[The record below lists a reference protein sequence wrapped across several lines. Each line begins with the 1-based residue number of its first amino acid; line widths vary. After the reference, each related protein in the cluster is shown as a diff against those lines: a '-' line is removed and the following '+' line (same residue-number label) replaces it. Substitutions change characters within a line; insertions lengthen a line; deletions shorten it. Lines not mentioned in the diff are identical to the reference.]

1 MRNVAVALTT
11 LAVLGT
17 ALTVSAQAPRTKP
30 ATRPLPALTRPTPT
44 PTPTATPRPV
54 AAPVGAARVGGHA
67 VKLLPT
73 PTPTPT
79 PFAGFPCKVDRDCES
94 GACYDGVCCDQN
106 CDGNCRSCALPG
118 HVGICTAVPDGLD
131 PRRACQVA
139 IGGTPACGGACY
151 GGQCAFPDVGT
162 PCGVCAACD
171 GNGRCTAAPA
181 DDDRCG
187 VIDCSGLD
195 TACRIYQD
203 LTASRCAAL
212 GMCKSANDPAT
223 CNLFTALRCP

>member
-11 LAVLGT
+11 LAALG
-17 ALTVSAQAPRTKP
+17 AAVTVSAQAPRTKP
-30 ATRPLPALTRPTPT
+30 ATRPLPALAQPTPT
-44 PTPTATPRPV
+44 PVATPRSV
-54 AAPVGAARVGGHA
+54 AAPVGAARVGGQA

-73 PTPTPT
+73 ATPTPT

-94 GACYDGVCCDQN
+94 GACFDGICCDQK

-162 PCGVCAACD
+162 PCGICAACD

-181 DDDRCG
+181 DDARCG
-187 VIDCSGLD
+187 VVDCSRLD

-203 LTASRCAAL
+203 LTANRCAAL
-212 GMCKSANDPAT
+212 GLCKTANDPAT
-223 CNLFTALRCP
+223 CNVFTDLRCP